1 MEYLLTLHTID
12 VSACAE
18 CVPADDDGDVP
29 DGSDGGVNGKSALH
43 IAAIHDSVKI
53 AEMLIESGCP
63 LCVQDLEV
71 SQGTCI
77 LCNAHLLMLLLNC
90 VGKYSSPRSLQK
102 VKP

>member
-18 CVPADDDGDVP
+18 CVPADDGDLP

-53 AEMLIESGCP
+53 AEMLIESDCP

-71 SQGTCI
+71 SQGI
-77 LCNAHLLMLLLNC
+77 LRNANLLILLLTC

-102 VKP
+102 IKP